1 MEKKEVIQIKTC
13 ELYDLLSVKC
23 VDILLAHKLL
33 SQVYNVIWY
42 RHQIQMAKT
51 PETESLARWSLGNA
65 REQLNSTLYAMN
77 LCSLDA
83 VLVRWIAEYCEYE
96 ER

>member
-51 PETESLARWSLGNA
+51 PETESLARWNLDDA
-65 REQLNSTLYAMN
+65 REALDKT
-77 LCSLDA
+77 LCSMNICDLDKA
-83 VLVRWIAEYCEYE
+83 LVRWIANNSEYE
-96 ER
+96 NR